1 MTSSLHV
8 CLVLV
13 SVLLATVISTM
24 LVNSVQAFPKGLSF
38 RRHQPLSS
46 LHNELSNGYQD
57 PVARLMI
64 QYASV
69 AYCNNMS
76 IISWNLTSNCSAIQN
91 DFVPVSVVYAEPTDA
106 LGYVG
111 RSDSQKIIV
120 VAFKGTNPEHLRDW
134 IDDLLGALN
143 YNFTCNLSGGASYQG
158 EEGFYLYY
166 MSLKNL
172 GFLNDVLSLIQ
183 QYPNYQVFVV
193 GHSLG
198 GAAAAIQ
205 AADLINSVGVST
217 LNNLQLYT
225 FGEPRVGDIT
235 FTELMETGYT
245 ISSQLNRVIHAADI
259 VPHLPPCC
267 PGVYLSNCS
276 AAPGCPYHAPREY
289 WYNNNMAQGA
299 NYMQCSGVYGED
311 PSCSDSQLDASVS
324 DHLVYFEFDVSQAC
338 C

>member
-1 MTSSLHV
+1 MTSSLHA

-24 LVNSVQAFPKGLSF
+24 LVNSVQGSFPRGL
-38 RRHQPLSS
+38 RRHQP
-46 LHNELSNGYQD
+46 LHNELSNDYQD
-57 PVARLMI
+57 PVARLML

-69 AYCNNMS
+69 AYCSHMS
-76 IISWNLTSNCSAIQN
+76 ILYWNLNSNCSAIQN

-111 RSDSQKIIV
+111 KSDSQQIIV
-120 VAFKGTNPEHLRDW
+120 VAFKGTNPAHLRDW
-134 IDDLLGALN
+134 IDDLLGSLN

-172 GFLNDVLSLIQ
+172 GFLNDVVGLIQ

-205 AADLINSVGVST
+205 AADLIHSVGAST

-235 FTELMETGYT
+235 FSYLMETGYT
-245 ISSQLNRVIHAADI
+245 ISSQLNRVIHASDI

-267 PGVYLSNCS
+267 PGAYIGNCS
-276 AAPGCPYHAPREY
+276 ASPECPYHAPREY
-289 WYNNNMAQGA
+289 WYNNNMAPGA
-299 NYMQCSGVYGED
+299 TYFQCSGVYGED
-311 PSCSDSQLDASVS
+311 PSCSDSQVDVSIS
-324 DHLVYFEFDVSQAC
+324 DHLVYFGFDVSQAC